1 MKLFMMRRGLRL
13 EPANLESQ
21 EILTKIRERKM
32 IEVDAVQRRNAA
44 HNALYW
50 SLLHRISNWLCQDNV
65 TAEILHDFMKL
76 ESGIFCQVKMP
87 NGEIRKIPGS
97 TAFNSMDQVAFSEFF
112 EKAVWIAYDKLKVPP
127 EVIADLLIPGQERAA

>member
-21 EILTKIRERKM
+21 EALERIPERKM
-32 IEVDAVQRRNAA
+32 VEVEAVQRRNAA

-50 SLLHRISNWLCQDNV
+50 SMLTRISGWLGQADV
-65 TAEILHDFMKL
+65 TPEVLHDFMKL
-76 ESGIFCQVKMP
+76 EAGIFSQVQLP

-97 TAFNSMDQVAFSEFF
+97 TAFGKMDQVAFSEYF
-112 EKAVWIAYDKLKVPP
+112 ERAVQIAYGKLGVPP
-127 EVIADLLIPGQERAA
+127 AVLADLLTPNLGAAA

>member
-1 MKLFMMRRGLRL
+1 MKIFMMRRQFRL

-21 EILTKIRERKM
+21 EVLVKIPERKL

-44 HNALYW
+44 HNSLYW
-50 SLLHRISNWLCQDNV
+50 SLLHRIANWLCQDNV
-65 TAEILHDFMKL
+65 TPEILHDFMKL
-76 ESGIFCQVKMP
+76 ESGIYSQVRMP

-97 TAFNSMDQVAFSEFF
+97 TAFNNMDQVGFTEFF
-112 EKAVWIAYDKLKVPP
+112 EKAVFIAYDKLKVPP